1 MASSAPVSAWVAAA
15 RLRTLPL
22 ALSSIILG
30 SLIARFHGRFSVI
43 IMLLC
48 MLTATLYQVLS
59 NYANDLG
66 DGLKGTDANRIGE
79 KRAVA
84 SGTIS
89 IRQMKIAVAIFTI
102 LSLLVGS
109 YLSWFAT
116 QNQPLE
122 ITMAFIS
129 LGVAAVLAALKYTM
143 GKGAYGYSGF
153 GDVFVLLFFGWVG
166 VGGSYFLNAKTLP
179 LDVLL
184 PATAVGLLAV
194 GVLNLNNMRDVENDA
209 RVGKR
214 TLVVLIGRRRAK
226 MYQATLVLGA
236 LLLQTAFAF
245 GQSAKWGGYLFL
257 LTAPIILINLK
268 KAWQATA
275 AADFDPLLKPLAIST
290 LLFCLLAGIG
300 LNL

>member
-1 MASSAPVSAWVAAA
+1 MASSAPVSAWIAAA

-122 ITMAFIS
+122 ITMAFIG

-209 RVGKR
+209 RAGKR

-226 MYQATLVLGA
+226 IYQATLVLGA